1 MTLSLTARSRRRA
14 RNQTV
19 ATGWRLALQAKLV
32 VGTLVLL
39 ASCGGGTSQFEPFA
53 PQRLVVFG
61 DELSTLT
68 PDGRKY
74 AVNGLNA
81 LGGIDCSAEPLWVQ
95 VLANYYGFVFAECN
109 PTGATRITAV
119 MRAAPG
125 AKVAEVAAQVEA
137 QNTATGFRSNDL
149 VLVMAGMNDIL
160 ALYAQFPQRSEAALT
175 EEARASGERM
185 ALTVNRL
192 IDLQARIIVSTLPD
206 LGLSPFARA
215 EAAAN
220 PGRAGLLTRLS
231 TAFNERLGVKVVLD
245 GRYVGLMQTD
255 LRSQLLD
262 RFPGSFPPVNNITQ
276 AVCTAALPNCTTA
289 TLVQGG
295 NASAY
300 YWADGT
306 RLSTGGQSQ
315 LAQLALE
322 RAQRNP
328 F

>member
-1 MTLSLTARSRRRA
+1 MTFPFSADPRRTASR
-14 RNQTV
+14 QTG
-19 ATGWRLALQAKLV
+19 AAGWRLALKAKLALGAAIV
-32 VGTLVLL
+32 L

-53 PQRLVVFG
+53 PQRLVVVG
-61 DELSTLT
+61 DDLSTLT

-81 LGGIDCSAEPLWVQ
+81 LGTIDCSAEPLWVQ

-109 PTGATRITAV
+109 PTGATQIRAIT
-119 MRAAPG
+119 RAAVG
-125 AKVAEVAAQVEA
+125 AKVADVAAQVEA
-137 QNTATGFRSNDL
+137 QNTATGFSSSDL
-149 VLVMAGMNDIL
+149 VLAMAGTNDIL
-160 ALYAQFPQRSEAALT
+160 ALYAQFPQRTEAALI
-175 EEARASGERM
+175 EDARASGERM

-206 LGLSPFARA
+206 MGLSPFARA
-215 EAAAN
+215 EEAAN

-231 TAFNERLGVKVVLD
+231 NAFNERLGVKVVLD

-262 RFPGSFPPVNNITQ
+262 RFPGSFPPVNNMTQ
-276 AVCTAALPNCTTA
+276 AVCTTALPNCTTA

-295 NASAY
+295 SASAY